1 MHQVVFRILGPL
13 DVRVDGRPVPLS
25 GARQRTILSML
36 LLSPNRVVSVDALA
50 DAVWLGRPPTTFVN
64 QIAIC
69 VSALRKTFKA
79 AVGQDDL
86 IVTVH
91 PGYLLATGE
100 HRIDAVEF
108 EELVAHAR
116 ETMRRRRAVE
126 AVELLDEAL
135 GLWRGPAME
144 GVVGGRVAAEA
155 ARLGEL
161 RLAVYEEYAGLR
173 LDLGRHRELV
183 GELTSFIR
191 ENGLR
196 EQARAQLMLAQ
207 YRSGRRAE
215 ALETYREARRLFVDE
230 LGIEPGPMLRKLH
243 DAVLADDSW
252 LTAPPPAPPPSA
264 PLEEPAEEPV
274 PGPAAEVVVAPAIPA
289 QLPADVA
296 AFTGRISE
304 LAALDRMLAE
314 RSDSSVLPVGLITGI
329 GGVGKTAL
337 ARHWAHRVAGR
348 FPDGQLFADLRGYDD
363 SEEPLTPN
371 AVLDRFLRA
380 LGVPAEEIPADQVE
394 RADRF
399 RSELG
404 GRRVLVV
411 LDNARSYE
419 QIRWLLPGSGR
430 HCVLVSS
437 RGPVEGLAGDHDFLH
452 LPLGVLDQGEA
463 AELVTR
469 VVGGERLSADPES
482 VRELGALCDGLP
494 LALRIAAARL
504 AGKPH
509 WTVRQLVARLKDQ
522 HRRLDELGEGSRGVR
537 AGFRLSYR
545 GLPADV
551 ARMYR
556 LLGLLNLPD
565 FSVWMGAALLDVDP
579 LDAEDLIE
587 QLVDAQLLEVL
598 AERGSGQVRYR
609 FQDLLRLFAAECAL
623 TEETPQARAD
633 AQRRVFGGLLFLAE
647 EAHRRIYGGDFTVVH
662 GPGPRYRLPEELVG
676 ALTED
681 PMAWFEQE
689 RASIVS
695 SVDQAAENGESA
707 LAWDLTMTSVTLF
720 QNRNYP
726 QEWRQ
731 CAERALAAARTAGD
745 ALGEAAMLHSLST
758 LEIVQ
763 SRWEEAGAR
772 LGPARRLFADRGERR
787 GVALVQRNLAL
798 YARNRG
804 DLAAAREEGYR
815 SLAGFREVGD
825 HYAEAHVLGILARIE
840 LEYGELRNG
849 LELTEQAIAVNLRL
863 GSTRGEAQSTVRLAE
878 VLVSQGEGKRAEEAS
893 RRALELVRAAGDQ
906 RGEAHSLRCLGEALW
921 RQDRPAEAVGVLREA
936 LASADR
942 VSDRFLAA
950 RVSTLLACV
959 TGLTGDRVA
968 AAGLLA
974 AAARQFEELG
984 APVWLERVAGLDREV
999 RGAGALDSERLRA
1012 LLEAVP

>member
-13 DVRVDGRPVPLS
+13 DVQVDARPVPLS

-36 LLSPNRVVSVDALA
+36 LLSANRVVSVDTLA
-50 DAVWLGRPPTTFVN
+50 DAVWQGRPPNTFVN

-69 VSALRKTFKA
+69 VSGLRKTFKA

-108 EELVAHAR
+108 EELVAQAR
-116 ETMRRRRAVE
+116 EAVRQRRTVE

-135 GLWRGPAME
+135 GLWRGAALE
-144 GVVGGRVAAEA
+144 GVVGERVVAEA
-155 ARLGEL
+155 ARLCEL
-161 RLAVYEEYAGLR
+161 RLAVYEEYSGLR
-173 LDLGRHRELV
+173 LDLGHHRELV
-183 GELTSFIR
+183 GELTSFIK

-243 DAVLADDSW
+243 DAVLADESW
-252 LTAPPPAPPPSA
+252 LTAPPASVPI
-264 PLEEPAEEPV
+264 EESV
-274 PGPAAEVVVAPAIPA
+274 PGPAVAAAIPA
-289 QLPADVA
+289 QLPSDVA
-296 AFTGRISE
+296 AFTGRAEE

-337 ARHWAHRVAGR
+337 ARHWAHRAAGR

-411 LDNARSYE
+411 LDNARSYD

-430 HCVLVSS
+430 HCVLVTS
-437 RGPVEGLAGDHDFLH
+437 RDPVEGLAGDYDFLH
-452 LPLGVLDQGEA
+452 LPLGALDQSEA
-463 AELVTR
+463 AELVTK
-469 VVGGERLSADPES
+469 VVGGERLSADPQS
-482 VRELGALCDGLP
+482 VRELGTLCDGLP

-509 WTVRQLVARLKDQ
+509 WTVRQLVSRLKDQ
-522 HRRLDELGEGSRGVR
+522 HRRLDELSEGSRGVR

-565 FSVWMGAALLDVDP
+565 FSAWVGAALLDVDP

-598 AERGSGQVRYR
+598 ADRGSGQVRYR
-609 FQDLLRLFAAECAL
+609 FQDLLRLFAAECAQA
-623 TEETPQARAD
+623 EETPQARAD
-633 AQRRVFGGLLFLAE
+633 ARRRVFGGLLFLAE

-662 GPGPRYRLPEELVG
+662 GPGPRHRLPDELVS
-676 ALTED
+676 ALMAD
-681 PMAWFEQE
+681 PMVWFERE
-689 RASIVS
+689 RASIVG

-720 QNRNYP
+720 QNRNHP
-726 QEWRQ
+726 EDWRQ
-731 CAERALAAARTAGD
+731 CAERALAAARQADD

-763 SRWEEAGAR
+763 SRWAEAGAR
-772 LGPARRLFADRGERR
+772 LEPARRLFAEQGERR

-798 YARNRG
+798 YERNRG

-815 SLAGFREVGD
+815 SLAGFRTAGD

-840 LEYGELRNG
+840 LEHGEPRNG

-878 VLVSQGEGKRAEEAS
+878 VLVSQGEGERAEEAS
-893 RRALELVRAAGDQ
+893 RRALELVRAAGDL

-921 RQDRPAEAVGVLREA
+921 RQARPAEAAGVLREA
-936 LASADR
+936 LAAADR
-942 VSDRFLAA
+942 VSDRSLAA

-984 APVWLERVAGLDREV
+984 SPVWLERVAGLDRVV
-999 RGAGALDSERLRA
+999 RGAGALDSERLWE
-1012 LLEAVP
+1012 LLEVAP

>member
-13 DVRVDGRPVPLS
+13 DVQVDGRPVPLS

-36 LLSPNRVVSVDALA
+36 LLSANRVVSVDALA
-50 DAVWLGRPPTTFVN
+50 DAVWQGRPPNTFVN

-69 VSALRKTFKA
+69 VSGLRKTFKA

-86 IVTVH
+86 IITAH
-91 PGYLLATGE
+91 PGYQLVTGE
-100 HRIDAVEF
+100 HRVDAVEF
-108 EELVAHAR
+108 EELVGQAR
-116 ETMRRRRAVE
+116 EAVRQRRTVE

-135 GLWRGPAME
+135 GLWRGAALE
-144 GVVGGRVAAEA
+144 GVVGERVAAEA

-161 RLAVYEEYAGLR
+161 RLGVYEEHTGLR
-173 LDLGRHRELV
+173 LDLGHHRELV
-183 GELTSFIR
+183 GELGSFIK

-215 ALETYREARRLFVDE
+215 ALETYREARRLFVDD
-230 LGIEPGPMLRKLH
+230 LGIEPGPMLSKLH
-243 DAVLADDSW
+243 DAVLADESW
-252 LTAPPPAPPPSA
+252 LTAPPAAVTIDQPK
-264 PLEEPAEEPV
+264 
-274 PGPAAEVVVAPAIPA
+274 PGPVAAVVAATAIPA
-289 QLPADVA
+289 QLPSDVA
-296 AFTGRISE
+296 AFTGRTNE

-314 RSDSSVLPVGLITGI
+314 RSNSSVLPVGLITGI

-337 ARHWAHRVAGR
+337 ARHWAHRAAAR

-363 SEEPLTPN
+363 SEEPLTAN

-380 LGVPAEEIPADQVE
+380 LGVPAEEIPADPVE

-430 HCVLVSS
+430 HCVLVTS
-437 RGPVEGLAGDHDFLH
+437 RHPVEGLAGDHDFLH
-452 LPLGVLDQGEA
+452 LPLGALGQREA
-463 AELVTR
+463 AELVTK
-469 VVGGERLSADPES
+469 VVGGERLSADPEG

-509 WTVRQLVARLKDQ
+509 WTVRQLVDRLKDQ
-522 HRRLDELGEGSRGVR
+522 HRRLDELSEGSCGVR

-545 GLPADV
+545 GLSADV

-565 FSVWMGAALLDVDP
+565 FSAWVGAALLDVDP

-587 QLVDAQLLEVL
+587 QLVDAQLLEVV
-598 AERGSGQVRYR
+598 ADRGGGHVRYR
-609 FQDLLRLFAAECAL
+609 FQDLLRLFAAECAQA
-623 TEETPQARAD
+623 EETPQARAD
-633 AQRRVFGGLLFLAE
+633 AQRRVFGALLFLAE
-647 EAHRRIYGGDFTVVH
+647 EAHRRTYGGDFTVVH
-662 GPGPRYRLPEELVG
+662 GPGPRHRLPDELVG
-676 ALTED
+676 VLMAD
-681 PMAWFEQE
+681 PMAWFESE
-689 RASIVS
+689 RASIVG
-695 SVDQAAENGESA
+695 SVDQAAECGESA

-720 QNRNYP
+720 QNRNHL
-726 QEWRQ
+726 EDWRR
-731 CAERALAAARTAGD
+731 CAERALVAVRHADD

-763 SRWEEAGAR
+763 FRWTEAGAR
-772 LGPARRLFADRGERR
+772 LEPARRLFAEQGERR

-798 YARNRG
+798 YERNRG
-804 DLAAAREEGYR
+804 SLAAAREEGYR
-815 SLAGFREVGD
+815 SLAGFRAVGD

-840 LEYGELRNG
+840 LEYGEPGNG
-849 LELTEQAIAVNLRL
+849 LELTEQAIAVSLRL
-863 GSTRGEAQSTVRLAE
+863 GSARGEAQSTVRLAE
-878 VLVSQGEGKRAEEAS
+878 VLVSQGEGERAEEAS
-893 RRALELVRAAGDQ
+893 RRALELVRATGDL

-921 RQDRPAEAVGVLREA
+921 RQARPAEAADVLQGA
-936 LASADR
+936 LAAADR
-942 VSDRFLAA
+942 VTDRFLAA
-950 RVSTLLACV
+950 RVRTVLACV

-984 APVWLERVAGLDREV
+984 APVWLMRVAGLDRVV
-999 RGAGALDSERLRA
+999 RGAGALVSERLWQ
-1012 LLEAVP
+1012 LLEART

>member
-1 MHQVVFRILGPL
+1 MLQVVFRILGPL
-13 DVRVDGRPVPLS
+13 DVQVDGRPVPLS

-36 LLSPNRVVSVDALA
+36 LLSANRVVSVDTLA
-50 DAVWLGRPPTTFVN
+50 DAVWQGRPPNTFVN

-69 VSALRKTFKA
+69 VSGLRKTFKA
-79 AVGQDDL
+79 AVGLDDL

-100 HRIDAVEF
+100 HRIDAAEF
-108 EELVAHAR
+108 EDLIAEAR
-116 ETMRRRRAVE
+116 EATRHRRTAE
-126 AVELLDEAL
+126 AAELLDEAL
-135 GLWRGPAME
+135 GLWRGPALE
-144 GVVGGRVAAEA
+144 GVVGERVAAEA
-155 ARLGEL
+155 ERLGEL
-161 RLAVYEEYAGLR
+161 RLAVYEEYTALR

-183 GELTSFIR
+183 GELSSFIK

-215 ALETYREARRLFVDE
+215 ALETFREARRLFVDD
-230 LGIEPGPMLRKLH
+230 LGIEPGPLLQKLH
-243 DAVLADDSW
+243 DAVLADESW
-252 LTAPPPAPPPSA
+252 LTAPAAVPI
-264 PLEEPAEEPV
+264 EEPA
-274 PGPAAEVVVAPAIPA
+274 PGPAAAAVAVAAIPA

-296 AFTGRISE
+296 AFTGRSEE
-304 LAALDRMLAE
+304 LAALDRLLAE
-314 RSDSSVLPVGLITGI
+314 RSDSSVLPVGSITGI

-337 ARHWAHRVAGR
+337 ARHWAHRVAAR

-363 SEEPLTPN
+363 SDEPLTPN

-380 LGVPAEEIPADQVE
+380 LGVPAAEIPAEPVE

-411 LDNARSYE
+411 LDNARSYD

-430 HCVLVSS
+430 HCVLVTS
-437 RGPVEGLAGDHDFLH
+437 RDPIEGLAGDYDFRH
-452 LPLGVLDQGEA
+452 LSLGALDHSEA
-463 AELVTR
+463 AELVTK

-482 VRELGALCDGLP
+482 VSELGALCDGLP

-509 WTVRQLVARLKDQ
+509 WTVRQLVDRLKDQ
-522 HRRLDELGEGSRGVR
+522 HRRLDELSEGSRGVR

-556 LLGLLNLPD
+556 LLGLLNMPD
-565 FSVWMGAALLDVDP
+565 FSAWAGAALLDIDP

-598 AERGSGQVRYR
+598 ADRRSGQVRYR
-609 FQDLLRLFAAECAL
+609 FQDLLRLFAAECAHE
-623 TEETPQARAD
+623 EETPTARAE
-633 AQRRVFGGLLFLAE
+633 ALRRVCGGLLFLAE

-662 GPGPRYRLPEELVG
+662 GPGPRHRLPDGLVG
-676 ALTED
+676 ALVAD
-681 PMAWFEQE
+681 PMEWFERE
-689 RASIVS
+689 RSSIVG
-695 SVDQAAENGESA
+695 SVDQAAESGESA

-726 QEWRQ
+726 EDWRQ
-731 CAERALAAARTAGD
+731 CAERALAAARRTGD

-763 SRWEEAGAR
+763 FRWAEAGAR
-772 LGPARRLFADRGERR
+772 LDRARQLFTEQGERR
-787 GVALVQRNLAL
+787 GAALVQRNLAL
-798 YARNRG
+798 YERNRG
-804 DLAAAREEGYR
+804 NLATAREEGYS
-815 SLAGFREVGD
+815 SLDGFRAVGD

-840 LEYGELRNG
+840 LECGEPRTS
-849 LELTEQAIAVNLRL
+849 LELTEQAIAVNLRV

-878 VLVSQGEGKRAEEAS
+878 VLVSQGEGERAEAAS
-893 RRALELVRAAGDQ
+893 RRALELVRAEGDL

-921 RQDRPAEAVGVLREA
+921 KQDRPAEAAGTLREA
-936 LASADR
+936 LAAAER
-942 VSDRFLAA
+942 VSDRFLEA
-950 RVSTLLACV
+950 RVRTLLACV
-959 TGLTGDRVA
+959 TGLSGDRVA

-984 APVWLERVAGLDREV
+984 SPVWLERVAGLDRAV
-999 RGAGALDSERLRA
+999 RGAGALDSERLWQV
-1012 LLEAVP
+1012 LEVAP